1 MENHPIII
9 LDYQCPRSF
18 NMHFPWFSDTH
29 IVDLSPTS
37 LSLSLSSLSLSLP
50 GLSRVAFIGLVV
62 GAGLGGLLLI
72 TLVIVMV
79 AACVYYFVRKRKK
92 QGSHKYGGKKGKKHK
107 NRNLY
112 DAY

>member
-1 MENHPIII
+1 M
-9 LDYQCPRSF
+9 
-18 NMHFPWFSDTH
+18 
-29 IVDLSPTS
+29 TS
-37 LSLSLSSLSLSLP
+37 LPLLSLSLSPLSLSLSLP